1 MVMDEAL
8 RGEAAGVAQR
18 LRRAGRTV
26 DLVLE
31 AKKMK
36 WVFKVTFSAFQ
47 WSAMMFK
54 RGLAFACLSW
64 LWCLARLICLYGK

>member
-1 MVMDEAL
+1 MVLNVMRAAAQVDDLVMVMDEAL
-8 RGEAAGVAQR
+8 RSEACGVAQR

-36 WVFKVTFSAFQ
+36 WVFKVRP
-47 WSAMMFK
+47 WSTVTGSLMSIVA
-54 RGLAFACLSW
+54 
-64 LWCLARLICLYGK
+64 